1 MKQKLVFFILLLVCG
16 LFAGYAG
23 AWFYSTTQH
32 SDAAKNVFMSTSELS
47 ENTMHPSQEVNYY
60 NKNQSES
67 VGVNFVEASSL
78 STPSV
83 VFIKTISEVRTA
95 NPFWFFDGDPFG
107 SIGQVSSTGSGV
119 IMSKDGYIVTN
130 LHVIKNA
137 IKIEVVLN
145 NRKKVYPAKLIG
157 TDPSTDLALLKI
169 EATGLPAIVSG
180 NSDNVLVGEWVL
192 AVGNPFNLTSTVTAG
207 IVSAKGRNINIVNN
221 QFPIESFIQT
231 DAAINPGNSGGA
243 LVNTKGELIGINTAI
258 ISKTGSNAG
267 YGFAIPVNIVVK
279 IVKDLVDFGEVQR
292 GFTGMDVAD
301 IDYETQQKLNISY
314 ENGVYVAKVLEDG
327 PAFKAGIRAGD
338 LIVSLQDKKVEYKSL
353 YDEYLSYQ
361 RPGDKIK
368 IMFERDGKTK
378 EAAIVLINKEGNTD
392 LVRKT
397 YVRSDELGANF
408 AKISKMEMQ
417 RFGIENG
424 VKVFDIGAGLLR
436 RMGLPEDFI
445 FITYNGVPCKDPE
458 ALITMLRSPSGKAQ
472 IEGITP
478 DGKRKFYNFY
488 GY

>member
-1 MKQKLVFFILLLVCG
+1 MKHRIVYLAFSLLFG
-16 LFAGYAG
+16 FAG
-23 AWFYSTTQH
+23 AWIFS
-32 SDAAKNVFMSTSELS
+32 K
-47 ENTMHPSQEVNYY
+47 
-60 NKNQSES
+60 
-67 VGVNFVEASSL
+67 VNFSKTQNENSISQNEPLAFASEINYHSADRIAGAMPTDFVDASKI
-78 STPSV
+78 STQSV
-83 VFIKTISEVRTA
+83 VFIKTTSEVRTSS
-95 NPFWFFDGDPFG
+95 PFWFFDFDPFG
-107 SIGQVSSTGSGV
+107 SIGQVASTGSGV

-145 NRKKVYPAKLIG
+145 NRKKVFPAVLIG

-169 EATGLPAIVSG
+169 EANDLPAIKSG
-180 NSDNVLVGEWVL
+180 NSDDVNIGEWVL

-258 ISKTGSNAG
+258 VSKTGAYSG
-267 YGFAIPVNIVVK
+267 YGFAIPVNIVAK
-279 IVKDLVDFGEVQR
+279 TVKDLIEFGEVQR
-292 GFTGMDVAD
+292 GFAGMDVAD
-301 IDYETQQKLNISY
+301 IDYETQKKLNISY
-314 ENGVYVAKVLEDG
+314 DNGVYVAKVLEDG

-338 LIVSLQDKKVEYKSL
+338 LVVGIQDKKVEHKAM

-368 IMFERDGKTK
+368 IAYKREGKEK
-378 EAAIVLINKEGNTD
+378 EAVLTLINKEGNTE

-397 YVRSDELGANF
+397 YVRSEELGANF
-408 AKISKMEMQ
+408 AKVSKMEMQ
-417 RFGIENG
+417 RYGIENG
-424 VKVFDIGAGLLR
+424 VKVTDIGSGIIK
-436 RMGLPEDFI
+436 RMGIPEDFI
-445 FITYNGVPCKDPE
+445 FIRFNGNNCSEPE
-458 ALITMLRSPSGKAQ
+458 QLIKLLRSASGKMQ
-472 IEGITP
+472 IEGMTP
-478 DGKRKFYNFY
+478 DGVRKFYNFY